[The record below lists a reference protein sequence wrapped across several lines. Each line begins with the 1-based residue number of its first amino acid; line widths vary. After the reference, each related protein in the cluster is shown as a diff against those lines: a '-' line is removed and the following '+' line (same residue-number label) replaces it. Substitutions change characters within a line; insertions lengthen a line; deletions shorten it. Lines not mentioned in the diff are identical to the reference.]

1 MIITNIHMTDKVING
16 RVHIVK
22 QIETKE
28 NELSTIYFSLYDT
41 FADSTR
47 INGKDVTAQN
57 NRWVLTDK
65 EWKSIY
71 LIYTLIYTP

>member
-1 MIITNIHMTDKVING
+1 MTDKVING

-28 NELSTIYFSLYDT
+28 NELSTIYFALYDT

-47 INGKDVTAQN
+47 IIGKDITAQN
-57 NRWVLTDK
+57 NRWVLIDK